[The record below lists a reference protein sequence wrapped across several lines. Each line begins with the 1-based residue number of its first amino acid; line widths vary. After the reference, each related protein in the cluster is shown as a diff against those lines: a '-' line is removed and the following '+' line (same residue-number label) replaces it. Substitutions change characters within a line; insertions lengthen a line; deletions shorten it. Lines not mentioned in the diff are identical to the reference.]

1 MQNEVKYTLDGL
13 FFTWDDRK
21 AAKNWQKH
29 RIDFRLAAEVFL
41 DECAIDVADRL
52 HDTAEPRR
60 QVIGETVS
68 RQNTLF
74 VVYVE
79 RESWDGTD
87 VFRLISARNANK
99 KERKIYE
106 QNLSR

>member
-1 MQNEVKYTLDGL
+1 MNDGIKYTLGGL
-13 FFTWDDRK
+13 FFTWDDEK
-21 AAKNWQKH
+21 AAQNWKKH

-41 DECAIDVADRL
+41 DEYAVDVFDFA
-52 HDTAEPRR
+52 HSDTEPRR
-60 QVIGETVS
+60 KVIGSTVG

-79 RESWDGTD
+79 REDCEK
-87 VFRLISARNANK
+87 VELYRLISARNATG

-106 QNLSR
+106 QGLF